1 MIGIREIMTPRGD
14 LITVLPTT
22 PISESAR
29 LMSENHIRH
38 IPVIDESGE
47 LLGMVS
53 HRDILA
59 ATAPKSPRP
68 ARNTDSRSV
77 DEIMSS
83 PVMTIDPRVSVLDAG
98 LRLRS
103 LGVGSL
109 AVVLDG
115 ELEGIVTDSD
125 FLVVAINLLEQLD
138 AVEPVEEF

>member
-1 MIGIREIMTPRGD
+1 MIGIREIMTPRRD
-14 LITVLPTT
+14 LITVLPST
-22 PISESAR
+22 PISETAR

-38 IPVIDESGE
+38 IPVVDGSSS
-47 LLGMVS
+47 LVGMVS

-59 ATAPKSPRP
+59 ATAPKAPASPDAPDNRP
-68 ARNTDSRSV
+68 V

-83 PVMTIDPRVSVLDAG
+83 PVMTVDPRTSVLHAG

-103 LGVGSL
+103 LAVGSL

-115 ELEGIVTDSD
+115 ELEGIITDSD

-138 AVEPVEEF
+138 VTEPVEEF

>member
-1 MIGIREIMTPRGD
+1 MIGIREIMTLRGD

-47 LLGMVS
+47 LVGMVS

-59 ATAPKSPRP
+59 ATAPKAPRP
-68 ARNTDSRSV
+68 ARNPDNRAV

-83 PVMTIDPRVSVLDAG
+83 PVKTVDPRVSVLDAG

-103 LGVGSL
+103 LRVGSL

>member
-1 MIGIREIMTPRGD
+1 MIGIREIMTPGGD

-22 PISESAR
+22 PISEIAR

-47 LLGMVS
+47 LMGMVS

-59 ATAPKSPRP
+59 ATAPKAQSAMENPDNRP
-68 ARNTDSRSV
+68 VN
-77 DEIMSS
+77 EIMSS
-83 PVMTIDPRVSVLDAG
+83 PVMTVDPRVSVLDAG

-115 ELEGIVTDSD
+115 KLEGIVTDSD

-138 AVEPVEEF
+138 ATEPVEEF

>member
-22 PISESAR
+22 LISESAR

-38 IPVIDESGE
+38 IPVIDESSD
-47 LLGMVS
+47 LVGMVS

-59 ATAPKSPRP
+59 ATAPKAPWAAGIPDNRP
-68 ARNTDSRSV
+68 VT
-77 DEIMSS
+77 EIMSS
-83 PVMTIDPRVSVLDAG
+83 PVMTVDPRVSVLDAG

-138 AVEPVEEF
+138 ATEPVEEF

>member
-47 LLGMVS
+47 LVGMVS

-59 ATAPKSPRP
+59 ATAPKAPRP
-68 ARNTDSRSV
+68 ARNPDNRSV

-83 PVMTIDPRVSVLDAG
+83 PAMTIDPRVSVLDAG

-109 AVVLDG
+109 AVVLEG

>member
-38 IPVIDESGE
+38 IPVIDVSGE
-47 LLGMVS
+47 LVGMVS

-115 ELEGIVTDSD
+115 QLEGIVTDSD